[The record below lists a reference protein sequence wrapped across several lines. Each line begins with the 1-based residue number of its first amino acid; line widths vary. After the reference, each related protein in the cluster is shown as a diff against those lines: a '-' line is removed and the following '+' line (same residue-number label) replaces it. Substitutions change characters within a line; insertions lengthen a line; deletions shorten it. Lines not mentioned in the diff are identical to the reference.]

1 MHRKTRRRHVIQQS
15 IVAAA
20 LAAGAVAY
28 TIHLAHE
35 PLQSTDLQI
44 AAQSLHSYAAEAVML
59 AEQAV
64 ADNVYRPYVANEAQF
79 LSEKAR
85 DVASTLTSDAIDSAF
100 VDYAS
105 QELNTAHE
113 LRTELHELGTAHE
126 DPLHLAASAQ
136 RLRGLSADMK
146 GLEKQLR
153 K

>member
-28 TIHLAHE
+28 TIHLAHK
-35 PLQSTDLQI
+35 PLQSADLQI

-85 DVASTLTSDAIDSAF
+85 DVASTLTSDAIDSAL

-105 QELNTAHE
+105 QELKTAHE

-136 RLRGLSADMK
+136 RLRRLSADMK
-146 GLEKQLR
+146 GLEKRLR

>member
-15 IVAAA
+15 IVVAA

-28 TIHLAHE
+28 TIHLANE
-35 PLQSTDLQI
+35 PLQPADLQI

-59 AEQAV
+59 TEQAL

-85 DVASTLTSDAIDSAF
+85 DVASTLTGDGIDGAL

-105 QELNTAHE
+105 QELKTAHE
-113 LRTELHELGTAHE
+113 LRTELHELGTAYE

-136 RLRGLSADMK
+136 RLRRLSADMRE
-146 GLEKQLR
+146 LEKQLR